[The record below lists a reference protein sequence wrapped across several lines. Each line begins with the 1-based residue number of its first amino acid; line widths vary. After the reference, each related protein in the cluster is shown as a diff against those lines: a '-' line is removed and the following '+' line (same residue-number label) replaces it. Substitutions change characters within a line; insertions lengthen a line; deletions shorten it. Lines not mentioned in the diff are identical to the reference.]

1 MGVSMKKK
9 VKKLWKGNMVTV
21 RDYEVAKCL
30 RLQQPMQIYFN
41 DECMTVDVKRLERLQ
56 NSGQFFKSKTGGQDY
71 NLIDLFWEPDIIND
85 MQHTLL

>member
-1 MGVSMKKK
+1 
-9 VKKLWKGNMVTV
+9 
-21 RDYEVAKCL
+21 
-30 RLQQPMQIYFN
+30 
-41 DECMTVDVKRLERLQ
+41 MTVDVKRLERLQ